1 MRWRCGRQRD
11 DGNYQSITCMNSHP
25 MNHSQAARAPSCHSV
40 VQNVN
45 SARDLGA
52 QPDSELSV
60 QDRQHN
66 TCYHL
71 RKLYQFRSYVSQAVT
86 IQLLMSLAMTNI
98 DYCNSVLAGLLA
110 STLAPLQCVQNST
123 ARLIRGLDQRL
134 HITPASCKTLHRPP
148 VKYRVFKLAK
158 VMHNIFRR
166 RSSPPYLSDLITFC
180 VDDVIYVRRRSPL
193 FVKAVHSPSECR
205 TSGKEKNNKVEKSY
219 FVTSRKP

>member
-123 ARLIRGLDQRL
+123 ARLILGLDQRP
-134 HITPASCKTLHRPP
+134 HITPASCKTLHRLP
-148 VKYRVFKLAK
+148 VKYRVSL
-158 VMHNIFRR
+158 
-166 RSSPPYLSDLITFC
+166 RSCITFS
-180 VDDVIYVRRRSPL
+180 I
-193 FVKAVHSPSECR
+193 AVLHR
-205 TSGKEKNNKVEKSY
+205 TSVISLHVAFVVDQICRCSSNNNSVRQTCI
-219 FVTSRKP
+219 VRLNWTSRTVFHGTTGVNTH